1 MSIDAGL
8 WAWLQPVW
16 KTIKGLHVE
25 RVENSAGVGGT
36 PDVDGCYKSS
46 AFKLELKRGITFKT
60 NDEVEI
66 AFRPRQPGWLKKRW
80 EAGGYAW
87 VLIKT
92 GMGATMKLYLIR
104 GCDIG
109 TIRQVGEKSLWRT
122 NERHLADISVIATNA
137 KPEDI
142 LRAAAGI
149 SF

>member
-1 MSIDAGL
+1 MAIDAGL
-8 WAWLQPVW
+8 WAWIQPVW

-25 RVENSAGVGGT
+25 RVENTVASGT
-36 PDVDGCYKSS
+36 PDVDGCYQSS
-46 AFKLELKRGITFKT
+46 AFKIELKRGVTFKT

-66 AFRPRQPGWLKKRW
+66 TFRKSQPGWLKSRW
-80 EAGGYAW
+80 NAGGNAW

-92 GMGATMKLYLIR
+92 GMAAKMKVYLIR

-109 TIRQVGEKSLWRT
+109 KLRTVGEKSIWRT
-122 NERHLADISVIATNA
+122 NERHLSDISVIAPNA

>member
-1 MSIDAGL
+1 MAIDAGL
-8 WAWLQPVW
+8 WAWIQPVW
-16 KTIKGLHVE
+16 KTIKELHFE
-25 RVENSAGVGGT
+25 RVENGVASGT
-36 PDVDGCYKSS
+36 PDVDACYKGK
-46 AFKLELKRGITFKT
+46 AFKIELKRGVTFKT

-66 AFRPRQPGWLKKRW
+66 AFRKTQPSWLKKRW
-80 EAGGYAW
+80 SVGGNAW

-109 TIRQVGEKSLWRT
+109 TVRTVGEKSLWRT
-122 NERHLADISVIATNA
+122 NERHLADISVIVQNA

>member
-1 MSIDAGL
+1 MAIDAGL
-8 WAWLQPVW
+8 WAWIQPVW
-16 KTIKGLHVE
+16 KTIKGLHYE
-25 RVENSAGVGGT
+25 RVENSAGSGS
-36 PDVDGCYKSS
+36 PDVDGCYQGR
-46 AFKLELKRGITFKT
+46 AFKIELKRGETFKT

-66 AFRPRQPGWLKKRW
+66 KFRKAQPGWLKKRW
-80 EAGGYAW
+80 LAGGNAW

-92 GMGATMKLYLIR
+92 GMGGSMKLYLIR

-109 TIRQVGEKSLWRT
+109 TVRTVGEKTIWRT
-122 NERHLADISVIATNA
+122 NERHLADISVIASNA